1 MKRSVL
7 SILVS
12 LSLFV
17 PASLMAAA
25 DESIFPSMGRLVTA
39 FVVVIMLIYAL
50 VYLLRKVTL
59 RGSGKTAGCIKQ
71 IGSYPLGQR
80 SRITVVDIAGRTFLL
95 GVTPQQVSMI
105 AEFAPEEIAEPAEPT
120 RITSFMEHL
129 QRFSRNGKCAK
140 GLSRG

>member
-1 MKRSVL
+1 MKRMVL
-7 SILVS
+7 PL
-12 LSLFV
+12 LASLFFFF
-17 PASLMAAA
+17 PASLSAAGG
-25 DESIFPSMGRLVTA
+25 ESLFPSMGRLVTA

-50 VYLLRKVTL
+50 VYLLRKITL

-80 SRITVVDIAGRTFLL
+80 SRITVVEIAGRTFLL

-105 AEFAPEEIAEPAEPT
+105 AEFDPEEIEEPVEPS

-129 QRFSRNGKCAK
+129 QRFSRNSKGAK
-140 GLSRG
+140 GLSTG